1 MDLSN
6 SRLNA
11 LSAEADAGSIDRLAA
26 RWIRKALSR
35 AEDLNLLVELPSGYR
50 FMAARRSTSPLIEWR
65 LNSWNALLRVA
76 VSGPLGFAEGYIN
89 DEWESDSL
97 SALMT
102 KLAGALDQTSL
113 AQAKA
118 GPSRLLARLR
128 HLRNAN
134 SRRGS
139 RRNISFHYDLGNAF
153 YSEWLDPSMT
163 YSSALFEEFDEDL
176 QQAQDRKYRRICEQL
191 QLKPGQHV
199 LEIGCGWGGFAEVA
213 ARDFG
218 CRVTGVTL
226 SQEQLD
232 FAQER
237 MQRLGL
243 GDQVDLRLQ
252 DYRDI
257 EESFDAVASIEMF
270 EAVGAEHWDTYFDK
284 LDQVMKPGAR
294 ASLQVITIRDRD
306 FDGYLKSVD
315 FIQKYVFPG
324 GMLPTNNHL
333 HALGEKYALKPIDTH
348 LFGRSYA
355 ETLRRWLDSYTE
367 ARPRIEPMGFD
378 HRFDRIWRFYLAYCE
393 AGFDTDRIDVGQF
406 TFVKP
411 D

>member
-6 SRLNA
+6 SNLNA
-11 LSAEADAGSIDRLAA
+11 LSPDTDARMIDRIAS
-26 RWIRKALSR
+26 RWIRKALSK
-35 AEDLNLLVELPSGYR
+35 ADDLNLLVELPTGYR
-50 FMAARRSTSPLIEWR
+50 FMAARRSTSHRIEWR
-65 LNSWNALLRVA
+65 LTSWNALLRVV

-89 DEWESDSL
+89 DEWETDDL
-97 SALMT
+97 STLMT

-113 AQAKA
+113 ANAKT

-153 YSEWLDPSMT
+153 YSEWLDASMT
-163 YSSALFEEFDEDL
+163 YSSALFEALDEDL
-176 QQAQDRKYRRICEQL
+176 QQAQERKYRRICEQL

-199 LEIGCGWGGFAEVA
+199 LEIGCGWGGFAEIA

-226 SQEQLD
+226 SEEQLD
-232 FAQER
+232 FARER
-237 MQRLGL
+237 MQRLNL
-243 GDQVDLRLQ
+243 SDKVELRLQ
-252 DYRDI
+252 DYRDVN
-257 EESFDAVASIEMF
+257 ETFDAVASIEMF

-284 LDQVMKPGAR
+284 LGKVMKPGAR
-294 ASLQVITIRDRD
+294 AALQVITIRDRD

-324 GMLPTNNHL
+324 GMLPTNQHL
-333 HALGEKYALKPIDTH
+333 HDLGEKHGLQPVDTH

-355 ETLRRWLDSYTE
+355 ETLRRWHDSYSE
-367 ARPRIEPMGFD
+367 ARARIEPMGFD

-393 AGFDTDRIDVGQF
+393 AGFDTNRIDVGQF
-406 TFVKP
+406 TYVKP